1 MKKKEYNSKSLLWR
15 LSLVLFVFSVSFN
28 LYAQNSTVT
37 GVVVDEAE
45 EPLIGVS
52 VSVVG
57 TSTGTVTDLDGN
69 FKISIKKGA
78 SLKFSY
84 MGYADQEIKVAS
96 SKMRVILKED
106 SKMLD
111 EVIIVG
117 FGTMKKRD
125 NAGSITSVDA
135 KAIEERNAVSVFDAL
150 QGAAPGVSITATSG
164 APGESKSIRVRG
176 ASTFEDGG
184 VDPLYVVDG
193 VMVDDI
199 DNLSPND
206 IKSMEILKDAA
217 SASIYGARS
226 ANGVIIITTK
236 SGEEGKPRVDFS
248 YSRSFSSPTR
258 KLPQVNAFESRLSMG
273 AGDFDNASKW
283 LEKFSARTDSCG
295 LQYSTN
301 YYYQDLLFR
310 TGSVDKFSATISGG
324 TKQATYRVS
333 LGYDGTEGIL
343 LETYSKRYTGQL
355 NVDFKP
361 WKNVKFTTLARL
373 TNTKYNKA
381 DEKTVLQGAMRRDPD
396 MIIWYPDGE
405 LIPYYSSGGRV
416 NPIAALEQY
425 RDEFDRYNFNFTQK
439 IQWNL
444 TKWLTLNGTLAANYQ
459 LQRESKFKSKYLMGK
474 DTDPNTGGDFTTWRK
489 NYTGDLY
496 VNYNKTF
503 AKNHTI
509 NAMLGASFE
518 EVSTDDLRFEGSDF
532 LSEELY
538 TMNLATILNI
548 AKTYTRLQETSAV
561 GFFGRLNYS
570 WKSRYILA
578 GTLRRD
584 ASSKFG
590 KNNRWGWFP
599 SVSAAWRVSDEF
611 FMKWT
616 KPLLSDAK
624 IRVSYGVTGND
635 KISAYEAMTTYTVNG
650 NYNNIGAVVGSS
662 KYGNPNL
669 KWEETKQTNFGLD
682 LSFLDGRIYF
692 TGDYYIK
699 KTHDLLAD
707 QKLPYTTGYD
717 NIRVNLASLE
727 NRGLELSVT
736 AVPVQTRAFS
746 WTTTVNW
753 WKNKNKILD
762 LAKDDYVDSSIWLVA
777 KGKQAGLWY
786 GWKNTGVFE
795 YDCSNA
801 YTADWKNRLTP
812 VLKRDEH
819 NNVIIGLDGQPT
831 VLGYLNADGSEYHGE
846 IKKIKHNGTVAS
858 GGDVIWENLNEDG
871 DIDESDKQVL
881 GKATPTWYASW
892 SNSLNYK
899 NFSLSFQFYLSW
911 GGKVYNDLKRYT
923 TTWGGSSHKQH
934 PEYVL
939 QGWRYPGQITDWYA
953 LNTRNR
959 TTLNREQLNSQY
971 LEDGSFL
978 RLQSIRLSYTL
989 EREWLAKTP
998 FRNVQVYVYGNQL
1011 LTWTNYTGYDPEV
1024 SGNKVLTPG
1033 RDDSKYPH
1041 CRELGFGINVGF

>member
-1 MKKKEYNSKSLLWR
+1 M
-15 LSLVLFVFSVSFN
+15 
-28 LYAQNSTVT
+28 
-37 GVVVDEAE
+37 
-45 EPLIGVS
+45 
-52 VSVVG
+52 
-57 TSTGTVTDLDGN
+57 
-69 FKISIKKGA
+69 
-78 SLKFSY
+78 
-84 MGYADQEIKVAS
+84 
-96 SKMRVILKED
+96 
-106 SKMLD
+106 
-111 EVIIVG
+111 
-117 FGTMKKRD
+117 
-125 NAGSITSVDA
+125 
-135 KAIEERNAVSVFDAL
+135 
-150 QGAAPGVSITATSG
+150 
-164 APGESKSIRVRG
+164 
-176 ASTFEDGG
+176 
-184 VDPLYVVDG
+184 
-193 VMVDDI
+193 
-199 DNLSPND
+199 
-206 IKSMEILKDAA
+206 
-217 SASIYGARS
+217 
-226 ANGVIIITTK
+226 
-236 SGEEGKPRVDFS
+236 
-248 YSRSFSSPTR
+248 
-258 KLPQVNAFESRLSMG
+258 
-273 AGDFDNASKW
+273 
-283 LEKFSARTDSCG
+283 
-295 LQYSTN
+295 
-301 YYYQDLLFR
+301 
-310 TGSVDKFSATISGG
+310 
-324 TKQATYRVS
+324 
-333 LGYDGTEGIL
+333 
-343 LETYSKRYTGQL
+343 
-355 NVDFKP
+355 
-361 WKNVKFTTLARL
+361 
-373 TNTKYNKA
+373 
-381 DEKTVLQGAMRRDPD
+381 
-396 MIIWYPDGE
+396 
-405 LIPYYSSGGRV
+405 
-416 NPIAALEQY
+416 
-425 RDEFDRYNFNFTQK
+425 
-439 IQWNL
+439 
-444 TKWLTLNGTLAANYQ
+444 
-459 LQRESKFKSKYLMGK
+459 
-474 DTDPNTGGDFTTWRK
+474 
-489 NYTGDLY
+489 
-496 VNYNKTF
+496 
-503 AKNHTI
+503 
-509 NAMLGASFE
+509 
-518 EVSTDDLRFEGSDF
+518 
-532 LSEELY
+532 
-538 TMNLATILNI
+538 
-548 AKTYTRLQETSAV
+548 
-561 GFFGRLNYS
+561 
-570 WKSRYILA
+570 
-578 GTLRRD
+578 
-584 ASSKFG
+584 
-590 KNNRWGWFP
+590 
-599 SVSAAWRVSDEF
+599 
-611 FMKWT
+611 
-616 KPLLSDAK
+616 
-624 IRVSYGVTGND
+624 
-635 KISAYEAMTTYTVNG
+635 
-650 NYNNIGAVVGSS
+650 
-662 KYGNPNL
+662 
-669 KWEETKQTNFGLD
+669 
-682 LSFLDGRIYF
+682 
-692 TGDYYIK
+692 
-699 KTHDLLAD
+699 AD

-736 AVPVQTRAFS
+736 AVPFQTRAFS

-846 IKKIKHNGTVAS
+846 VKKIKHNGTVAS